1 MAKRP
6 PFRSGREPQ
15 ISPRSSFALPG
26 SRPTVTPQ
34 TGMSPSMAG
43 MADPKFQQKRETLSR
58 AIAAARAS
66 DHISAIAI
74 LEDFLKKHSRDPDA
88 LLMIGGLCN
97 TLNDFKQASL
107 YLKRALKSA
116 PNIAEIN
123 YNYGIALTGLRRPE
137 EALRALDEALRLKP
151 DMIAAAVAK
160 ARLLAEQDGGPAAQ
174 SLIERILQADPTNS
188 DALTL
193 RGIYA
198 LNQKD
203 NVSAKAD
210 FETALASTQSSQQR
224 ARLHHE
230 LGVLADKRGDTK
242 GALASFV
249 AMNEAAADHPNTKI
263 LSTRMVEERI
273 AAVRDVFKTGIP
285 DATFAPFDR
294 VERPAPIFIMGFPRS
309 GTTLIER
316 VLASYPGIAT
326 SDEFSWVEKLADE
339 CPKHAKELA
348 RYPACLAGISM
359 KQRLQLRRAYWAKV
373 REDLPDLRSKET
385 LVDKFP
391 LNLIDL
397 PFVRALFPEAKI
409 IIALRDP
416 RDVCLSNFMQNFRLN
431 KAMIHM
437 LSLERAAM
445 FYRSVMHSALLFRE
459 GLPGPF
465 HTVRYE
471 DVVADFEPTIR
482 SVLEFLELPW
492 DPAVLDYH
500 KAAKTVSISTPSAR
514 DVRSP
519 IFTRASGRWRRYE
532 NALQPIQPIL
542 APFVEQFGYE
552 L

>member
-1 MAKRP
+1 
-6 PFRSGREPQ
+6 
-15 ISPRSSFALPG
+15 
-26 SRPTVTPQ
+26 
-34 TGMSPSMAG
+34 MAG
-43 MADPKFQQKRETLSR
+43 VADSKLQQKRETLSR

-66 DHISAIAI
+66 DHITAIAI
-74 LEDFLKKHSRDPDA
+74 LEDYLKKHPRDPDA

-97 TLNDFKQASL
+97 TLNDFKQASI

-116 PNIAEIN
+116 AHAPEIN
-123 YNYGIALTGLRRPE
+123 YNYGIALTGLRRPK

-151 DMIAAAVAK
+151 DMIVAAVAK
-160 ARLLAEQDGGPAAQ
+160 ARLLSDRDGGAAAQ
-174 SLIERILQADPTNS
+174 SLVERILEADPTNS

-193 RGIYA
+193 RGMSA
-198 LNQKD
+198 LNDKD
-203 NVSAKAD
+203 EVSATAD
-210 FETALASTQSSQQR
+210 FEAALESAQSPYQR

-230 LGVLADKRGDTK
+230 LGVLADKRGDTQ

-249 AMNEAAADHPNTKI
+249 AMNEAAAEHPNTKI
-263 LSTRMVEERI
+263 LSTRMVTERI
-273 AAVRDVFKTGIP
+273 AAVKDVFESGIP
-285 DATFAPFDR
+285 DTTFTPFDR

-309 GTTLIER
+309 GTTLMER

-339 CPKHAKELA
+339 CPRHARDLA
-348 RYPACLAGISM
+348 RYPACLASM
-359 KQRLQLRRAYWAKV
+359 STKQRLQLRRAYWAKV
-373 REDLPDLRSKET
+373 KEDLPELRSKET

-437 LSLERAAM
+437 LSLERAAT
-445 FYRSVMHSALLFRE
+445 FYRDVMNSALLFRE

-482 SVLEFLELPW
+482 SILEFLELPW

-500 KAAKTVSISTPSAR
+500 KAARFVSISTPSAR

-532 NALQPIQPIL
+532 DALQPIQPIL
-542 APFVEQFGYE
+542 APFVEQFGYRP
-552 L
+552 